1 MKLLSA
7 CEPLL
12 LYMCGLN
19 RSVRKG
25 AQFDAAA
32 VRADVLGKLAEA
44 RAKCAADPAL
54 SRRFDRVE
62 LALIYFVD
70 FMIKESSL
78 PWAQE
83 WKEIAHDRGKMAG
96 DEEFFD
102 LVEEAL
108 GETGADVAQELEV
121 YYVCLGLGFS
131 GLYMG
136 QPDKVRA
143 KMAEIRVR
151 LPDRSNLSVDEPL
164 CPPAYQHTDSSD
176 LIQPPGR
183 LLVMIGLVLI
193 GLIVVLFGANTYLYQ
208 SSASTLVDTFRDIS
222 GAGTAVEGEQ

>member
-7 CEPLL
+7 CEPVL

-25 AQFDAAA
+25 AQFDADS
-32 VRADVLGKLAEA
+32 VRAEVLSRLAEA
-44 RAKCAADPAL
+44 RARCAAEAGL
-54 SRRFDRVE
+54 ARRFDRVE

-70 FMIKESSL
+70 YIIKESEL
-78 PWAQE
+78 PWAHDWRE
-83 WKEIAHDRGKMAG
+83 LAHDRGKMAG

-108 GETGADVAQELEV
+108 AETGAEVAQELEV
-121 YYVCLGLGFS
+121 YYVCMGLGFM
-131 GLYMG
+131 GLHLG
-136 QPDKVRA
+136 QPEKVRA

-151 LPDRSNLSVDEPL
+151 LPEQVSLSSEEQI
-164 CPPAYQHTDSSD
+164 CPPAYQHTDGSD

-183 LLVMIGLVLI
+183 LLAMIGIVLV
-193 GLIVVLFGANTYLYQ
+193 GLVVVLFAANAYLYH
-208 SSASTLVDTFRDIS
+208 SSASSLVETFRNVS
-222 GAGTAVEGEQ
+222 GAEVPAEGQP